1 MVDHFTEAHDRT
13 DKLLCPR
20 CLKTYATF
28 SDKGYNSTM
37 AAAYVQHLQSHQD
50 GQRKKCGKCLLSF
63 KDPMVDGKSFKAH
76 LDQDHGSYKNTEGF
90 EPYQYLANETPT
102 KIPRPN
108 EAGVKLA
115 PKKTNVKLGQ
125 IQQTAFAAQ
134 NLEDLAMYDV
144 DRDDA
149 CKECTKK
156 MTAVGHFKYDF
167 LC

>member
-1 MVDHFTEAHDRT
+1 
-13 DKLLCPR
+13 
-20 CLKTYATF
+20 
-28 SDKGYNSTM
+28 
-37 AAAYVQHLQSHQD
+37 
-50 GQRKKCGKCLLSF
+50 
-63 KDPMVDGKSFKAH
+63 MVDGKSFKAH

-115 PKKTNVKLGQ
+115 PKKTNMKLGQ

-156 MTAVGHFKYDF
+156 MTAVGHFKYVFVVKLSYSVLVSTKDSY
-167 LC
+167 

>member
-1 MVDHFTEAHDRT
+1 
-13 DKLLCPR
+13 
-20 CLKTYATF
+20 
-28 SDKGYNSTM
+28 
-37 AAAYVQHLQSHQD
+37 
-50 GQRKKCGKCLLSF
+50 
-63 KDPMVDGKSFKAH
+63 MVDGKSFKAH

-108 EAGVKLA
+108 EAGIKLA
-115 PKKTNVKLGQ
+115 PKKTNMKLGQ

-167 LC
+167 CCKNIVFGSSFN